1 MPASLRVL
9 PPDPEAPDLAR
20 KPNYDFDKRR
30 KELDRKATREKKL
43 EERRLRRLQEP
54 TEGDVIEPLDGA
66 PTEGDATGDSAAEST
81 GDQP

>member
-1 MPASLRVL
+1 M
-9 PPDPEAPDLAR
+9 AR

-54 TEGDVIEPLDGA
+54 TEGDVIEPIDGA
-66 PTEGDATGDSAAEST
+66 PVDGEPVDGDAAEEHATESK